1 MTTKGL
7 AERLKDGENII
18 IAEGYMW
25 EFERRGY
32 LKSGGFVPE
41 VVLENPE
48 MVKAMH
54 REYVHAGSDVVEA
67 FTYYAHREKL
77 RSIGREDDLER
88 MNKAAL
94 RMAREVADETGTL
107 MAGNINGT
115 GVYSVDDKDSH
126 TYARDMF
133 TEQVQWAIDGGC
145 DYIIAETFCYLGE
158 ALIALDVIKKAGV
171 PAVMTLTPYVPDIT
185 LDDIPFPKACR
196 TLEEEGAAVVGLNC
210 SRGPD
215 TMLPLLRK
223 IRKACKGPIAAL
235 PVPFRTTEKYP
246 TFMSF
251 RESDT
256 DRHLYPLDLT
266 CCLCN
271 RSDVKRFA
279 EEAKDIGVQYIGLCC
294 GNAAN
299 MLREVAQVYGRE
311 PPSCAYSPDISLNIL
326 IGETG
331 EKINKAH
338 SKVRKFSIGDFT
350 LSELK
355 QLNLQAHHETEEEHK
370 DTDN

>member
-1 MTTKGL
+1 MPTKGL
-7 AERLKDGENII
+7 VERLKDGENIL

-41 VVLENPE
+41 VVIENPE
-48 MVKAMH
+48 MVRAMH
-54 REYVHAGSDVVEA
+54 REFVHAGSDVVEA
-67 FTYYAHREKL
+67 FTYYGHREKL

-88 MNKAAL
+88 LNKDAL
-94 RMAREVADETGTL
+94 RIAREVADETSTL

-115 GVYSVDDKDSH
+115 GVYSVTDTDSH
-126 TYARDMF
+126 KYARDMF
-133 TEQVQWAIDGGC
+133 KEQVQWAIDGGC

-158 ALIALDVIKKAGV
+158 ALIALEVIKEAGV

-185 LDDIPFPKACR
+185 LDDVPFPKACR
-196 TLEEEGAAVVGLNC
+196 ELEEAGAAVVGLNC
-210 SRGPD
+210 SRGPE

-223 IRKACKGPIAAL
+223 IRQVCKGPIAAL

-251 RESDT
+251 RDPDT
-256 DRHLYPLDLT
+256 NQHLYPINLT
-266 CCLCN
+266 SCLCN
-271 RSDVKRFA
+271 RADVKRFA

-299 MLREVAQVYGRE
+299 MLREVAEVYGRK
-311 PPSCAYSPDISLNIL
+311 PPASQYSPDISLNIL
-326 IGETG
+326 IGDTG
-331 EKINKAH
+331 EKINKEF

-355 QLNLQAHHETEEEHK
+355 QLNLQAHHETEEEHH
-370 DTDN
+370 DNKN